1 VHDDDDDEWRSCKSG
16 LKLLGFEQSNILL
29 FVGFCMIC
37 SNLMVLQR
45 IHEVM
50 QENMHFCQLLDLLA
64 CPLLP
69 CIWLERKNWNHDCNQ
84 NN

>member
-1 VHDDDDDEWRSCKSG
+1 MHDDDDDDEWCSCKSG

-29 FVGFCMIC
+29 FVGFCMHDLQQL

-50 QENMHFCQLLDLLA
+50 QENICFVSCLIFWLAHFSLA
-64 CPLLP
+64 
-69 CIWLERKNWNHDCNQ
+69 ND
-84 NN
+84 